1 MPAIQDLPPPSE
13 TRIPYLPHR
22 DHVDH
27 QPVHEPSHEADL
39 QRPAKRLSA
48 TSIGLILVMALS
60 SGVALF
66 LSGWVPRQHQTQSLE
81 TESHRITT
89 ALPAVRVTKPRA
101 APAVAI
107 VTLPGDAQAMEEI
120 TIYPRTS
127 GYVKR
132 WLFDI
137 GDEVDEGQLL
147 LEIDTPEIKAQL
159 QQSEAALAESQ
170 ATLER
175 AKATAH
181 LARITTNRLR
191 GLIGKK
197 SVSQQELDDS
207 ENNLAVSLANIRLS
221 EATIEANKAN
231 VQHMRELLSFSLI
244 YAPFAGTVTA
254 RNVDTGKLVTAG
266 NGEGQALFQLA
277 RTAPVR
283 IFVHV
288 PQFYAPGV
296 TKGMKAQIVSREMPG
311 RIFEGTV
318 TRTARAIDPLTRTL
332 LTEIQVPNEDHALLT
347 GSYVQAR
354 MDVESLSP
362 PLLIPSAA
370 LVFNAAGTQV
380 AIVGPNRKIQLR
392 PIEVVGDF
400 GADIGVATGIT
411 LDDDIVIN
419 PGDRMS
425 DGLAVDVQQ
434 SVRTQ

>member
-1 MPAIQDLPPPSE
+1 MPAIQDLQLPSE

-22 DHVDH
+22 DPVDH
-27 QPVHEPSHEADL
+27 QPTRDLSHEAEL

-48 TSIGLILVMALS
+48 TSIGLILAMVLS
-60 SGVALF
+60 SVATLF
-66 LSGWVPRQHQTQSLE
+66 FSGWIPRQQQTHLLE
-81 TESHRITT
+81 SESHRIRTL
-89 ALPAVRVTKPRA
+89 LPTVRVMKPRA
-101 APAVAI
+101 AAAVSV

-137 GDEVDEGQLL
+137 GDEVKEGELL
-147 LEIDTPEIKAQL
+147 IEIDTPEIKAQL
-159 QQSEAALAESQ
+159 QQSEAALSESQ

-175 AKATAH
+175 ARATAH
-181 LARITTNRLR
+181 LAGITTNRLR

-197 SVSQQELDDS
+197 SISQQELDDS
-207 ENNLAVSLANIRLS
+207 ENNLAVALANIQLS

-244 YAPFAGTVTA
+244 YSPFAGTVTA

-283 IFVHV
+283 IFVNV

-311 RIFEGTV
+311 RVFEGTV

-362 PLLIPSAA
+362 PFLIPSAA

-380 AIVGPNRKIQLR
+380 AIVGADQKIQLR
-392 PIEVVGDF
+392 PVDVVGDF
-400 GADIGVATGIT
+400 GADIGIATGIT
-411 LDDDIVIN
+411 LNDEVVIN
-419 PGDRMS
+419 PGDRVS
-425 DGLAVDVQQ
+425 DGLAVEVQQ
-434 SVRTQ
+434 SPHSK